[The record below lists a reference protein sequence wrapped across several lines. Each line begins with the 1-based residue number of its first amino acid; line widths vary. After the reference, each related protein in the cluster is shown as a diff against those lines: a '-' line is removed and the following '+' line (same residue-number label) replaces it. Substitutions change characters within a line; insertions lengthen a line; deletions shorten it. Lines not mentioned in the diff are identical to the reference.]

1 MENKFFYI
9 IVVIVLI
16 YFFYNNYSKSKKA
29 IKMIENGAKV
39 IDVRTSKE
47 FDLGHFAGSVNIPL
61 NIIENNIEKIKS
73 FKKDIIV
80 VCASGVRSGKANSFL
95 KKNGIKSANGGAW
108 SSLK

>member
-29 IKMIENGAKV
+29 IKMIENGGKV

-47 FDLGHFAGSVNIPL
+47 FNLGHFNGSVNIPL

-80 VCASGVRSGKANSFL
+80 VCASGARSGKANSIL
-95 KKNGIKSANGGAW
+95 KKNGIKSANGGSW

>member
-73 FKKDIIV
+73 
-80 VCASGVRSGKANSFL
+80 
-95 KKNGIKSANGGAW
+95 
-108 SSLK
+108 